1 MGWVWIYLA
10 EGLLGSVGRGVMSL
24 GQFLGRIHNAGW
36 DLMSIRGVV
45 VYFLPGLSVIAR
57 GTIWAKQR

>member
-36 DLMSIRGVV
+36 DLMSIRHRTWCV
-45 VYFLPGLSVIAR
+45 P
-57 GTIWAKQR
+57 